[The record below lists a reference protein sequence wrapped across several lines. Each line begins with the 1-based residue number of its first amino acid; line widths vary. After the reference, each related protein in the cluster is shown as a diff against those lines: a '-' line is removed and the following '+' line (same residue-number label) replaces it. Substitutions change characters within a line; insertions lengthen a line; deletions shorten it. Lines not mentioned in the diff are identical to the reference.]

1 MEKDIRMNLSLLAT
15 MGGGGG
21 RAARKPVLELC
32 GPWEGGF
39 KTAWGGERAR
49 ELRRTGM
56 KLFQKFQKQQLMKSF
71 WFHKCFIIVLAR
83 VPKSPNTHFGK
94 EKRRRCWFSIDLVRK

>member
-1 MEKDIRMNLSLLAT
+1 
-15 MGGGGG
+15 MGELRESQYLNSAAPG
-21 RAARKPVLELC
+21 R
-32 GPWEGGF
+32 EGGF

-56 KLFQKFQKQQLMKSF
+56 KLFQKFQNQQLMKSF